1 VSRQAAGW
9 LLVSCAWPVVLA
21 DMFLLVVM
29 ILSGA
34 VLGYLGL
41 ATRKRDYLRAG
52 PEPVIL
58 ERMRELHIYHA
69 GTGLSGDDLDSAVTL
84 DVRAQLLDTF
94 AEVVSANRE
103 ITLQRYRYRA
113 RAVLCLLLSLL
124 FALLATI
131 LIVVTVKFGLIE
143 ASP

>member
-1 VSRQAAGW
+1 
-9 LLVSCAWPVVLA
+9 
-21 DMFLLVVM
+21 M

-34 VLGYLGL
+34 VPAYLGL
-41 ATRKRDYLRAG
+41 ATRKREYLRAG
-52 PEPVIL
+52 PEPVTL

-69 GTGLSGDDLDSAVTL
+69 RTALSGDDLDTAVTL

-94 AEVVSANRE
+94 AEVVSANRD
-103 ITLQRYRYRA
+103 ITLQRYRHRA

-131 LIVVTVKFGLIE
+131 LIIVTVKFGLIE
-143 ASP
+143 ALP